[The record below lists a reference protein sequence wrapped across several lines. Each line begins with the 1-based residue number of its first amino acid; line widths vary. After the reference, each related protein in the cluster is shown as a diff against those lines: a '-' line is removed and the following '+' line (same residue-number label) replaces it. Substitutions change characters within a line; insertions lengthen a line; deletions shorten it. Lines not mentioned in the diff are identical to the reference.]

1 MAGTKGR
8 LSRRDA
14 VPEDIVVPESKCPI
28 PGVGRRRS
36 DQQQEAV
43 HRQVTRPGTTKALHK
58 AHQTHHDAPCTA
70 SPLIATYLC
79 TQFT

>member
-43 HRQVTRPGTTKALHK
+43 HRQVTRPGTTKAL
-58 AHQTHHDAPCTA
+58 AQGTPD
-70 SPLIATYLC
+70 SP
-79 TQFT
+79 